1 MTRSGVAPSG
11 SENRNNVL
19 LEAYAAVLHCIF
31 YDDRN
36 GKCLAPEGD
45 IYSSSTVL
53 DWK

>member
-1 MTRSGVAPSG
+1 MTCSGITTSG

-19 LEAYAAVLHCIF
+19 LEAYASVLYCAL

-36 GKCLAPEGD
+36 GKFLTPKGNF
-45 IYSSSTVL
+45 YSGSAVL